1 MNWLRVTLLSYTPEP
16 ERVVAA
22 AIRQCRSRKSAD
34 VLYKELSDEDVKRLI
49 RLCIKMGHLS
59 PIEHASFTFIVEG
72 ISRVTSHQLV
82 RHRIASYS
90 QQSHR
95 VVNLKDACFVVP
107 PTIESNV
114 EAKRIFEEVIEHARE
129 SYAKLVK
136 LGVPRE
142 DARYIVPQAVE
153 TSIVVT
159 MNARELMHFFNLR
172 LAEDAQWEIREM
184 AKLMLKEVL
193 KVAPTIFE
201 GFEKYLEG

>member
-142 DARYIVPQAVE
+142 DARYIIPQAVE